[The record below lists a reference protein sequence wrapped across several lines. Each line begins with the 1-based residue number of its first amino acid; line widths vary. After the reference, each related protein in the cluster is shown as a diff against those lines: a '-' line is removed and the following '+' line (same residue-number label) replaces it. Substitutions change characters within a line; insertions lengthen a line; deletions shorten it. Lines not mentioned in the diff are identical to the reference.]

1 MSIVDYADEFFKL
14 KIKEYEPAKTLT
26 DPENFALRLSLSWE
40 EVEEQELK
48 FRDKFEALIN
58 DPSSERVPA
67 LVIGPWSDEWDE
79 DSVEILDLLIDNK
92 NKLKGLKA
100 LFVGDITYEDCEISW
115 IQQGN
120 YEDLLKAYPD
130 LEELRIR
137 GEADL
142 GRTGHDRLK
151 TLIIETGG
159 LSTHCLEQISSCS
172 FPNLTHLELWL
183 GDENYGFNGTID
195 TIQKFVNSLCL
206 PHLTYLG
213 LKNSDIAD
221 EIAACLANHDM
232 IEQLDVF
239 DLSLGTLTD
248 KGGQALFDSDKVRS
262 LKQLIL
268 RFHYMS
274 DAMCKKLENMEIEC
288 DCADGQQEE
297 EYDGEIYRSV
307 FVSE

>member
-1 MSIVDYADEFFKL
+1 MSIVDYADEFFNL
-14 KIKEYEPAKTLT
+14 KIKEYDLTQKLT
-26 DPENFALRLSLSWE
+26 DPEKSALRLSLSWE
-40 EVEEQELK
+40 EAEDQKLK
-48 FRDKFEALIN
+48 FRDKFESFVN
-58 DPSSERVPA
+58 DPLSGQVRA

-79 DSVEILDLLIDNK
+79 NSIEILELLIDNK
-92 NKLKGLKA
+92 NKLKSLKA

-120 YEDLLKAYPD
+120 YENLLKAYPN

-137 GEADL
+137 GEAGL
-142 GRTGHDRLK
+142 GRTGHDNLK

-159 LSTHCLEQISSCS
+159 LSTNCLEEISHCS

-183 GDENYGFNGTID
+183 GDENYGFNGNID
-195 TIQKFVNSLCL
+195 TIKTFLTTLCL
-206 PHLTYLG
+206 PNLTYLG
-213 LKNSDIAD
+213 LKNSEIAD
-221 EIAACLANHDM
+221 EIASCLGNHAI
-232 IEQLDVF
+232 IEQLDVL

-248 KGGQALFDSDKVRS
+248 KGGQALFNSGKIRS
-262 LKQLIL
+262 LKKLIL

-274 DAMCKKLENMEIEC
+274 DNMCKKLESMEVQC
-288 DCADGQQEE
+288 DCADGQQAE

>member
-14 KIKEYEPAKTLT
+14 KIKEYDPTQKLT
-26 DPENFALRLSLSWE
+26 DPESFALRLSLSWE
-40 EVEEQELK
+40 EVEDQELK
-48 FRDKFEALIN
+48 FRDKFESFIN

-67 LVIGPWSDEWDE
+67 LVIGPWSDEWDG
-79 DSVEILDLLIDNK
+79 DSVEILELLIDNK
-92 NKLKGLKA
+92 DKLKSLKA

-115 IQQGN
+115 IQQGD
-120 YEDLLKAYPD
+120 YEDLLKAYPN

-137 GEADL
+137 GEAGL
-142 GRTGHDRLK
+142 GRRGHDKLK

-159 LSTHCLEQISSCS
+159 LSTKCLEEISSS
-172 FPNLTHLELWL
+172 AFPNLTHLELWL
-183 GDENYGFNGTID
+183 GDENYGFDGTID
-195 TIQKFVNSLCL
+195 TIKRFVTSLDL

-213 LKNSDIAD
+213 LKNSEIAD
-221 EIAACLANHDM
+221 EIAACLANHD
-232 IEQLDVF
+232 IIDQLEVL

-274 DAMCKKLENMEIEC
+274 DAMCKKLESMEIEC
-288 DCADGQQEE
+288 DCADVQQPD
-297 EYDGEIYRSV
+297 EYDDEIYRSV